1 MPKRAAEDSC
11 SGVESPA
18 NESSSDGSTLVA
30 ISRTM
35 SVRAAQAVRA
45 VRACGWINRVMPKRA
60 PKCSCSGVE
69 SPANESSS
77 DDSSHR
83 MVELRHPFIAEAESD
98 AVISHTLDFAM
109 LSEDALTS
117 IGVGVGQRLV
127 AAMTPCTVL
136 VQPLPANWAAHVDNL
151 RSQFDAYAS
160 RMDCLSSSISQLV
173 ALENVLLQRLYEME
187 KNLVNREETAGFVCA
202 GCRMMSDAL
211 AHAHLPRG
219 QVKDEEQAA
228 DGTTQ
233 KREFGNSE

>member
-1 MPKRAAEDSC
+1 
-11 SGVESPA
+11 
-18 NESSSDGSTLVA
+18 
-30 ISRTM
+30 
-35 SVRAAQAVRA
+35 
-45 VRACGWINRVMPKRA
+45 
-60 PKCSCSGVE
+60 
-69 SPANESSS
+69 
-77 DDSSHR
+77 

-117 IGVGVGQRLV
+117 IGAGVGQRLV
-127 AAMTPCTVL
+127 AAMTPVL

-211 AHAHLPRG
+211 AQAHLPRG
-219 QVKDEEQAA
+219 QVQDEEQAA
-228 DGTTQ
+228 DGTTP